1 MKDKKMLLGIGIV
14 FLFLA
19 STGFSYAYFTSTL
32 VNKDVKEQVVTT
44 GTLELTYTDGSEVI
58 MQNVWP
64 GAVITKTI
72 YVKNTGTFDTNFN
85 LIWQKYKNEVLK
97 DEMLVEATCEMYD
110 SNGERNLG
118 DCDGLLAT
126 PVTGNTI
133 LNNIS
138 IPKERIFKYTINFIF
153 NEISADQNYNQGKSF
168 SGVLGIEE
176 SNGYDFT
183 TDSWDT
189 IMYNIRSGNER
200 YYRVGST
207 RKIEL
212 GNYGTHTIRVAN
224 NTNPDECNS
233 NTFSETACGFVLEF
247 TDIITSAPMNSSNT
261 NKGVYPSGE
270 AYSKLTGEIYNEMPE
285 EIKTNII
292 DTRVVSS
299 YSPANTENFI
309 TNDKLYLLSPVEVY
323 GKDDFLNDTAVD
335 LTRQLDFYKK
345 NNVDGK
351 NSESAIK
358 TSGESNDSW
367 WLRSPMTTNTMG
379 YYNVRSSGSNGTSL
393 AVTSDG
399 ISPAFRIG

>member
-1 MKDKKMLLGIGIV
+1 MNDDDKTVLESRKVKSGSKLGTI
-14 FLFLA
+14 
-19 STGFSYAYFTSTL
+19 S
-32 VNKDVKEQVVTT
+32 VNGKY
-44 GTLELTYTDGSEVI
+44 YTD
-58 MQNVWP
+58 
-64 GAVITKTI
+64 K
-72 YVKNTGTFDTNFN
+72 
-85 LIWQKYKNEVLK
+85 
-97 DEMLVEATCEMYD
+97 
-110 SNGERNLG
+110 NGEG
-118 DCDGLLAT
+118 DLYTSNSVINNDL
-126 PVTGNTI
+126 I
-133 LNNIS
+133 LYLVMN
-138 IPKERIFKYTINFIF
+138 PE
-153 NEISADQNYNQGKSF
+153 SF
-168 SGVLGIEE
+168 
-176 SNGYDFT
+176 D
-183 TDSWDT
+183 TDSWKT
-189 IMYNIRSGNER
+189 IISAVKGGEYSKYNVGDEKEISLGKYGNH
-200 YYRVGST
+200 
-207 RKIEL
+207 I
-212 GNYGTHTIRVAN
+212 IRVAN
-224 NTNPDECNS
+224 TTMPDECF
-233 NTFSETACGFVLEF
+233 TEGFSETACGFVLEF

-261 NKGVYPSGE
+261 NEGGYPSGE

>member
-1 MKDKKMLLGIGIV
+1 
-14 FLFLA
+14 
-19 STGFSYAYFTSTL
+19 
-32 VNKDVKEQVVTT
+32 
-44 GTLELTYTDGSEVI
+44 
-58 MQNVWP
+58 
-64 GAVITKTI
+64 
-72 YVKNTGTFDTNFN
+72 
-85 LIWQKYKNEVLK
+85 
-97 DEMLVEATCEMYD
+97 
-110 SNGERNLG
+110 
-118 DCDGLLAT
+118 
-126 PVTGNTI
+126 
-133 LNNIS
+133 
-138 IPKERIFKYTINFIF
+138 
-153 NEISADQNYNQGKSF
+153 
-168 SGVLGIEE
+168 
-176 SNGYDFT
+176 
-183 TDSWDT
+183 
-189 IMYNIRSGNER
+189 
-200 YYRVGST
+200 
-207 RKIEL
+207 
-212 GNYGTHTIRVAN
+212 
-224 NTNPDECNS
+224 
-233 NTFSETACGFVLEF
+233 
-247 TDIITSAPMNSSNT
+247 MNSSNT
-261 NKGVYPSGE
+261 NEGGYPSGE

-292 DTRVVSS
+292 DTRVVYS